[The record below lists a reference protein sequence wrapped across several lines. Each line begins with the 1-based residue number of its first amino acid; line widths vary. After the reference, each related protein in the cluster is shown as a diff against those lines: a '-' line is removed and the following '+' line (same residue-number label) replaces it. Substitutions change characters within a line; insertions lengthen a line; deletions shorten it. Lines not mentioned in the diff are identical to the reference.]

1 MDTIDRDLL
10 TELVHDGRMTYQ
22 ELARTVRL
30 SANAVAERIRRLKE
44 TGLLRGYHAQ
54 LDPRV
59 LGRTL
64 RAFTD
69 VRLRDGVIGADFER
83 GLRTVP
89 QVVAAAH
96 ITGDYDYLLDIVCV
110 DPPELEFVV
119 ELIKREHGA
128 RELRSRI
135 VLRDIELDPA
145 RILMASPRT

>member
-1 MDTIDRDLL
+1 MDAIDRDLL
-10 TELVHDGRMTYQ
+10 TALVHDGRMTYQ

-30 SANAVAERIRRLKE
+30 SPNAVAERIRRLKQ

-64 RAFTD
+64 RALTD
-69 VRLRDGVIGADFER
+69 VRLREGVTGAEFER
-83 GLRTVP
+83 GVRTVP
-89 QVVAAAH
+89 QVIAAAH
-96 ITGDYDYLLDIVCV
+96 ITGDYDYLLELACV

-119 ELIKREHGA
+119 EVLKREHGA

-135 VLRDIELDPA
+135 ILRDIELDPA
-145 RILMASPRT
+145 RILNA